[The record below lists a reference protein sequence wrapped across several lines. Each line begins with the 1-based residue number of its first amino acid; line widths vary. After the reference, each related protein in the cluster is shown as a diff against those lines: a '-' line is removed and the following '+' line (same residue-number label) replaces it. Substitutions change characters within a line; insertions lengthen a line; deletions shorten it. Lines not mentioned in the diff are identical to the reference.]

1 MCRGHNVSV
10 QCQLQVVPL
19 FAPWGE
25 KIVGGGMGGRELT
38 GNSGVTIPCC
48 LWSADVLTV

>member
-10 QCQLQVVPL
+10 LCQLQVGPVRTM
-19 FAPWGE
+19 GE
-25 KIVGGGMGGRELT
+25 KREGVNLPV

-48 LWSADVLTV
+48 LWSADVLTI